1 MADQENPENT
11 DAAEDAAP
19 EAAAPEE
26 PAPEAAAPE
35 QAAPEAADATPEAT
49 GTGEAGPTD
58 RAYEAAADET
68 AASEGAAP
76 EATAAEPEATA
87 ADEPAPA
94 GDVEDGAMASPPAQT
109 ATPAAP
115 AAPQAPPSTPK
126 ERKVVSR
133 ARRGTRRPATPE
145 ERNELRRQKAAARSR
160 RRASEKAKRGEAR
173 GEGTPPAD
181 HGTRAPKVRLGK
193 VVSDKADK
201 TITVRIDVAR
211 RHRRYQKIVRSSTT
225 LHAHDERNDAN
236 EGDLVRV
243 VEARPMSRTK
253 RWRLVEILERAK

>member
-1 MADQENPENT
+1 MADQENPETT
-11 DAAEDAAP
+11 DAAEEATPDAAAPEEAAP

-26 PAPEAAAPE
+26 TAPEAAAEETP
-35 QAAPEAADATPEAT
+35 AAQEPVAEEP
-49 GTGEAGPTD
+49 
-58 RAYEAAADET
+58 
-68 AASEGAAP
+68 
-76 EATAAEPEATA
+76 AAEEPV
-87 ADEPAPA
+87 ADEPAAEAPDA
-94 GDVEDGAMASPPAQT
+94 A
-109 ATPAAP
+109 PAAP

-126 ERKVVSR
+126 ERKVASR

-181 HGTRAPKVRLGK
+181 HGPGAPKVRLGK

-201 TITVRIDVAR
+201 TITVQIDVAR

-243 VEARPMSRTK
+243 VEARPMSRNK
-253 RWRLVEILERAK
+253 RWRLVEILVRAK